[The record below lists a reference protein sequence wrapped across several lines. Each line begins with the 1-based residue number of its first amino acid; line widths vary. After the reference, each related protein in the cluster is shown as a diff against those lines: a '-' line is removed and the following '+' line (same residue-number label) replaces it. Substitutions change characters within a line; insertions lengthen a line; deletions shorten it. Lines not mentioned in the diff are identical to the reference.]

1 MKGFIT
7 LLIMQFIFGSYAI
20 SADRTVD
27 HDVLTWSA
35 NAPETAYHIT
45 MNIWS
50 DGVLATDGMSGL

>member
-35 NAPETAYHIT
+35 NAPEIAI
-45 MNIWS
+45 N
-50 DGVLATDGMSGL
+50 